1 MNRVVKILMT
11 RDDIDRETAEL
22 LVRETRDEI
31 LENIENIN
39 EIDNILKDYL
49 ELEPDYLFDVLD
61 MI

>member
-1 MNRVVKILMT
+1 MNRVVKILMA
-11 RDDIDRETAEL
+11 RDDIDRETAESI
-22 LVRETRDEI
+22 VRETRDEI

-61 MI
+61 F

>member
-61 MI
+61 F